1 MGSFLTTIF
10 DIVIDTRKEANY
22 MFTPKTERIESI
34 AKDKQ
39 GVISQLNSIFS
50 AKTHV
55 YIDFANVRPWSGK
68 LGWHIN
74 LKRLKQFLDSFNTI
88 ETVSFYNGYL
98 AGNERSEKE
107 KTEAEDCKYILRTKP
122 VKIMNFSIDVSSI
135 LPDSTV
141 LLDQFVRRALLK
153 KYEIATI
160 EYLNE
165 RFKDMNKKGEYFIED
180 MKCNFDVEIGV
191 DMLLDCERNS
201 AETFILWS
209 GDSDFADPVEKLM
222 STGKKVILFATVRKV
237 SKELSALTTKGL
249 MIFDIQK
256 IRDFIC
262 WKKELER
269 KRDPDEGAPKL

>member
-1 MGSFLTTIF
+1 
-10 DIVIDTRKEANY
+10 
-22 MFTPKTERIESI
+22 MFAPKTERIENI
-34 AKDKQ
+34 AKGKQ
-39 GVISQLNSIFS
+39 EVISQLDSIFS
-50 AKTHV
+50 AKTRV
-55 YIDFANVRPWSGK
+55 YIDYANVRPWSGK
-68 LGWHIN
+68 LGWHID
-74 LKRLKQFLDSFNTI
+74 LRRLKQFLDSFSTI
-88 ETVSFYNGYL
+88 EAINFYNGYL
-98 AGNERSEKE
+98 EGNERSEKE
-107 KTEAEDCKYILRTKP
+107 KKEAEDYKYILRTKP
-122 VKIMNFSIDVSSI
+122 VKIMNLSIDISSI

-201 AETFILWS
+201 AEIFILWS
-209 GDSDFADPVEKLM
+209 GDSDFADPVKKLM
-222 STGKKVILFATVRKV
+222 SAGKKVILFATVRKV
-237 SKELSALTTKGL
+237 SKELSALTENGL

-262 WKKELER
+262 WKKELKR
-269 KRDPDEGAPKL
+269 KEDPNKGALKL